1 MTQQEFEK
9 LTGLEVSFEEYEVA
23 NAMYMSHP
31 NMDKQIFCKK
41 FMEMGL
47 VDYMKSRAEY
57 TTKLRKEK
65 EDATARAMEAERENI
80 KIAER
85 NAAALKECDQKIA
98 DLEQELH
105 DFLQMSA
112 VYLHSYQT
120 DILTEAIREKMGT
133 LNYYKELLAAGCT
146 PTKTDLE
153 AFVKA
158 LEESK

>member
-9 LTGLEVSFEEYEVA
+9 LTGLKVSLEEYEVA
-23 NAMYMSHP
+23 NAMYMSND
-31 NMDKQIFCKK
+31 NMDKQTFCEK

-47 VDYMKSRAEY
+47 VNYMKSRAES
-57 TTKLRKEK
+57 TKKLRKEK
-65 EDATARAMEAERENI
+65 DEAASLVKNEE
-80 KIAER
+80 KIIEER
-85 NAAALKECDQKIA
+85 NQKIA

-120 DILTEAIREKMGT
+120 DVLTEAIREKMGT

>member
-1 MTQQEFEK
+1 MTQQEFETLYGK
-9 LTGLEVSFEEYEVA
+9 TVAEKEFEII
-23 NAMYMSHP
+23 NAMYMLDE
-31 NMDKQIFCKK
+31 NETKQDFVARYKK
-41 FMEMGL
+41 MGKDEL
-47 VDYMKSRAEY
+47 MSAFIAVTARSNRHTEAV
-57 TTKLRKEK
+57 
-65 EDATARAMEAERENI
+65 TARAMEAERDC
-80 KIAER
+80 KKR
-85 NAAALKECDQKIA
+85 DQKIA

-120 DILTEAIREKMGT
+120 DVLTEAIREKMGT

>member
-1 MTQQEFEK
+1 MTQQEFETLYGK
-9 LTGLEVSFEEYEVA
+9 TVAEKEFEII
-23 NAMYMSHP
+23 NAMYMLDE
-31 NMDKQIFCKK
+31 NETKQDFVARYKK
-41 FMEMGL
+41 MGKDEL
-47 VDYMKSRAEY
+47 MSAFIAVTARSNRHTEAV
-57 TTKLRKEK
+57 
-65 EDATARAMEAERENI
+65 TARAMEAEREV
-80 KIAER
+80 KKR
-85 NAAALKECDQKIA
+85 DQKIA

-120 DILTEAIREKMGT
+120 DVLTEAIREKMGT

>member
-1 MTQQEFEK
+1 MTQQEFETLYGK
-9 LTGLEVSFEEYEVA
+9 TVAEKEFEII
-23 NAMYMSHP
+23 NAMYMLDE
-31 NMDKQIFCKK
+31 NETKQDFVARYKK
-41 FMEMGL
+41 MGKDEL
-47 VDYMKSRAEY
+47 MSAFIAVTARSNRHTEAV
-57 TTKLRKEK
+57 
-65 EDATARAMEAERENI
+65 TARAMEAEREVK

-85 NAAALKECDQKIA
+85 DAAVLKERDQKIA

-120 DILTEAIREKMGT
+120 DVLTEAIREKMGT

>member
-1 MTQQEFEK
+1 MTQQEFETLYGK
-9 LTGLEVSFEEYEVA
+9 TVAEKEFEII
-23 NAMYMSHP
+23 NAMYMLDE
-31 NMDKQIFCKK
+31 NETKQDFVVRYKK
-41 FMEMGL
+41 MGKDEL
-47 VDYMKSRAEY
+47 MSAFIAVTARSNRHTEAV
-57 TTKLRKEK
+57 
-65 EDATARAMEAERENI
+65 TARAMEAEREV
-80 KIAER
+80 KKR
-85 NAAALKECDQKIA
+85 DQKVA

-120 DILTEAIREKMGT
+120 DVLTEAIREKMGT